1 LITHAIGPLRCRPS
15 CAASG
20 AASFRV
26 YTLFMGKLGGTVTLA
41 KRWLSGEDETLR
53 RMYASGAPLAAIGR
67 ELGRSPDAV
76 TARRRSLSLVPRRP
90 SLSWSP
96 LEDLL
101 LAEAAR
107 ARLPATA
114 VAQRLRRPV
123 DQVRARNRQL
133 GLTRPA
139 SRRYS
144 AAEDA
149 LIRTE
154 WPTIT
159 DVDAFARRLGRGADA
174 LRLRAAQ
181 LGLHR
186 APERRR
192 WRAYED
198 AVLRD
203 GYDDGLTCDEIAAG
217 LQHRTATAV
226 AARARKLGL
235 ATYARRWGA
244 SDDAR
249 LRSILVERSID
260 DAARLLGRTPEAVRR
275 RTRKLG
281 LARSSG
287 PAPGRAGARWTARE
301 DDFLALHAAANPAL
315 LAAVLSRSDRAVVSR
330 LRHLGLRAGRWRS
343 PHHPA
348 PTTGGFTP
356 GESALIDRELR
367 DRGPRALHRLEDRLG
382 RPVGDVVGRARAECR
397 SKAADVPHR
406 RMSSG

>member
-1 LITHAIGPLRCRPS
+1 LTTGPPVPTDLCT
-15 CAASG
+15 
-20 AASFRV
+20 FRRSRSL
-26 YTLFMGKLGGTVTLA
+26 YTVHGKTPGGTVVLA
-41 KRWLSGEDETLR
+41 KRWLSGEDEALR

-67 ELGRSPDAV
+67 ALGRSSDAV
-76 TARRRSLSLVPRRP
+76 TARRRSLSLAPRRP

-101 LAEAAR
+101 LVEAAS

-114 VAQRLRRPV
+114 VARRLRRPV
-123 DQVRARNRQL
+123 DQVRTRNRQL
-133 GLTRPA
+133 GLTRPP
-139 SRRYS
+139 SRRYT

-159 DVDAFARRLGRGADA
+159 DVDAFARQLRRGADA

-192 WRAYED
+192 WSASED
-198 AVLRD
+198 AVLRT

-217 LQHRTATAV
+217 LSHRTATAV

-244 SDDAR
+244 PDDAR
-249 LRSILVERSID
+249 LRSILAERSID
-260 DAARLLGRTPEAVRR
+260 DAARLLGRTPEAVRHR
-275 RTRKLG
+275 ARKLRLTG
-281 LARSSG
+281 SRG
-287 PAPGRAGARWTARE
+287 PAQAPARAGARWTARE
-301 DDFLALHAAANPAL
+301 DDFLALHAATNPTL
-315 LAAVLSRSDRAVVSR
+315 LSTALSRSDRAVVSR

-348 PTTGGFTP
+348 PTNAGFTP

-367 DRGPRALHRLEDRLG
+367 DHGPHALRRLEDRLG
-382 RPVGDVVGRARAECR
+382 RPVGDVVARARAQRR
-397 SKAADVPHR
+397 SQAAGVPHR
-406 RMSSG
+406 QTSSG